1 MYITAPRQE
10 ENRRGCM
17 DRSRFLSF
25 LGTSASLPLAGPEG
39 ETGPI
44 GNDIDLGLVKVYEQ
58 AAVES
63 LPEQQ
68 PDGGLR
74 DEHEILQPEATA
86 SFLLSLTALFP
97 APSRATIAAPN
108 HACRMSRCT

>member
-1 MYITAPRQE
+1 
-10 ENRRGCM
+10 M